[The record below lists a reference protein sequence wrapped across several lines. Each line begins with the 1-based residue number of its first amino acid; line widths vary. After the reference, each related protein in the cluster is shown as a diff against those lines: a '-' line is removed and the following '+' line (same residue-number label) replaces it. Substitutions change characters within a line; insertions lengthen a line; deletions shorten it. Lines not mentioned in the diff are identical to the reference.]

1 MAFSKLSLIN
11 DALTHLGA
19 NRIVSLTD
27 GSTESAVMNQI
38 YDGAVDAVMRAFPWN
53 CLINRT
59 QLAASTTSPS
69 FQFDY
74 AYPLPT
80 DPYCIRVLQ
89 MEETQSQDQW
99 KVEGRNLLTDAS
111 VCKIPYIGRPADVGD
126 IDGLLAATI
135 SARLAAD
142 ASYTLV
148 QSNAMMQNM
157 WSLYLQKMDEARA
170 VDNVESSRDY
180 WVNTK
185 LEEVRQGVTTS
196 GIRFGRAWW

>member
-111 VCKIPYIGRPADVGD
+111 VCKIRYIGRPADVGD